1 MRRGSVIGPLIL
13 IGIGGLFLMRNL
25 WPEIPLVDII
35 AKYWPFVLIAWGGL
49 RLIEILMWAI
59 MSKPIPRNGISGGE
73 WMLVFLI
80 CIVGGTMYTARHYTT
95 WFPTGRAFHG
105 MVMDFGDSFDY
116 VLTPVEKPCAKNC
129 KVIIENFRGNAKI
142 TGSKDATTV
151 NASGRET
158 VRSFQQA
165 DADKANK
172 ETPLEL
178 IPQGDQIIV
187 RTNQD
192 RVSDRTRATA
202 ELEITVP
209 IGSSIEGHGRNGDFD
224 IQTVNG
230 SVDINSDNA
239 GVRLEAIGGD
249 VRIDLRK
256 SDIIRAIGV
265 KGAMDLKGYGQD
277 VELQNIDGQV
287 TVAGTY
293 TGQIQLSN
301 LTKPLR
307 WEDSQISVSCEKIP
321 GQIHMGLG
329 EFTAENLLGPIR
341 LNARSRDIQISDFTQ
356 GLDLT
361 LERGNVDLRPG
372 KTLPKIEV
380 HTRSGDLELAL
391 AEGSK
396 FDLKASTDR
405 GEVHNDYGDPLRVEE
420 TNRGAT
426 IVGGS
431 GGPQLRLETGRGA
444 VTVRKATADEVTF
457 PNIPTQP
464 DAPKPPKPIKQ

>member
-1 MRRGSVIGPLIL
+1 
-13 IGIGGLFLMRNL
+13 
-25 WPEIPLVDII
+25 
-35 AKYWPFVLIAWGGL
+35 
-49 RLIEILMWAI
+49 
-59 MSKPIPRNGISGGE
+59 
-73 WMLVFLI
+73 MLVFLI

-95 WFPTGRAFHG
+95 WFPAGRAWHG
-105 MVMDFGDSFDY
+105 VVMDFGDSFDY
-116 VLTPVEKPCAKNC
+116 TLAPVEKPCAKNC

-158 VRSFQQA
+158 VRSFQQV

-178 IPQGDQIIV
+178 IPQGDQMIV

-209 IGSSIEGHGRNGDFD
+209 IGSSIEGHGRYGDFD
-224 IQTVNG
+224 VQSVNG
-230 SVDINSDNA
+230 TVDINSDNA

-301 LTKPLR
+301 LAKPLR
-307 WEDSQISVSCEKIP
+307 WEDTQISVSCEKIP

-329 EFTAENLLGPIR
+329 EFSADNLIGPIR

-356 GLDLT
+356 ALDLT

-372 KTLPKIEV
+372 KSLPKIEV
-380 HTRSGDLELAL
+380 HSRSGDLELAL

-405 GEVHNDYGDPLRVEE
+405 GEVHNDYGEPLRVEE
-420 TNRGAT
+420 TSRGAT

-431 GGPQLRLETGRGA
+431 GGPQLRLETDRGA
-444 VTVRKATADEVTF
+444 VTVRKATADEL
-457 PNIPTQP
+457 PNLP
-464 DAPKPPKPIKQ
+464 DAPKPTKPIKQ